1 MTVNDLN
8 RKSILI
14 LGFGIEGQ
22 ATYDFL
28 RDTWPS
34 KRLSIADQRTPEEF
48 SDELIRKLARDPAV
62 TLNLGP
68 GYLDSLDPENCDVI
82 VKTPGIPASME
93 QIEKARKA
101 GCALT
106 SHSQIFLSNYPHDKI
121 IGVTGTKGKST
132 TTSLIYQMLTRAG
145 LMAEL
150 AGNIGL
156 PPLAR
161 MTHVSKETY
170 FVHEFSSHQLAEIES
185 SPHIAVLLNIV
196 PEHLDYY
203 SSFAE
208 YISAKENITRFQ
220 QSGDFLIFNADYP
233 IPSEIAQGT
242 RAALIPFSTKTQVT
256 SGCYLQGETVVW
268 STSGHDEHV
277 LAIGDIPLAGRF
289 NVQNV
294 MAAVAAAALCAVPS
308 GTIRDA
314 VKEFRTL
321 PHRLERVGSYNGV
334 TFYDDSIATVP
345 DATLAALE
353 ALGPDVQTLILGGHE
368 RNQDF
373 TELGARLPPNIRT
386 VILFPSTG
394 QRIWKSIEIHSR
406 NKPLPEAFFV
416 DTMEA
421 AVKIAYTRTEQARI
435 CLLSPAS
442 PSFGIFRNYRE
453 RGESY
458 RSFIETLQFSVKS
471 EK

>member
-28 RDTWPS
+28 RDKWPS

-48 SDELIRKLARDPAV
+48 SYELIRKLARDRAV
-62 TLNLGP
+62 TLNLRP
-68 GYLDSLDPENCDVI
+68 GYLDAQDPENCGVI

-93 QIEKARKA
+93 QIVKARKA

-185 SPHIAVLLNIV
+185 SPHIAVLLNVV

-208 YISAKENITRFQ
+208 YVTAKEHITRFQ
-220 QSGDFLIFNADYP
+220 QPGDFLIFNADYP
-233 IPSEIAQGT
+233 IPLEIAQRT
-242 RAALIPFSTKTQVT
+242 RAALIPFSTKTQLP
-256 SGCYLQGETVVW
+256 SGCYLQSETIVW
-268 STSGHDEHV
+268 SASGHDEHV

-294 MAAVAAAALCAVPS
+294 MAAVAAAALCDVPS

-321 PHRLERVGSYNGV
+321 LNRLERVGSYKGV

-353 ALGPDVQTLILGGHE
+353 ALGPDVQTLILGGYE

-373 TELGARLPPNIRT
+373 TELGSRLPSNVKT
-386 VILFPSTG
+386 VILFPPTG
-394 QRIWKSIEIHSR
+394 DRIWKAIETHSK
-406 NKPLPEAFFV
+406 NPTLPEPFFV
-416 DTMEA
+416 SDMEQ
-421 AVKIAYTRTEQARI
+421 AVKIAYQRTGQGGI

-442 PSFGIFRNYRE
+442 PSFGIFKDYRD
-453 RGESY
+453 RGD
-458 RSFIETLQFSVKS
+458 SFKALVRKLSNS
-471 EK
+471 